1 MGHWKWVSDRGVS
14 AVARVED
21 EWRALAKQ
29 AGSRFMAG
37 PTWNRAYIRAFAFD
51 AEVRAL
57 YYGSHLAAV
66 AVFRGENSVRT
77 LEENEHF
84 PVCDVAVDWS
94 LPGVADVLL
103 DDWIDGQSELMLA
116 RLPADG
122 ALARAFELAA
132 RSRGNEI
139 AICRSQGD
147 AFLPLTGGVDT
158 VRSLFSGRSIRDS
171 RKHEANLINLGHLTV
186 HHETHITRA
195 LLAEA
200 LELEA
205 AGWKGREGS
214 PIAAQPETKAFYET
228 LADLGSRNN
237 EMVLHSLR
245 LDGKMIAFELATRS
259 CGRMDVLKIGY
270 DETHAKHS
278 PGNVLRWHVIE
289 SEAAKGEIASYHFGR
304 PSPWKT
310 RWATQIADLASVR
323 IYAGLAG
330 RAKYWASIAPRMW
343 AKENLGE
350 VVSAVRTLTGRPEAQ
365 VFEPRRTS
373 APPANRV
380 STPRPPLRASAPPA
394 LSLTKVPN
402 GLPGLRLARLP
413 DMSPELEIVGLPE
426 EHDVPADSTV
436 RIKSPASHAQVPRSN
451 VG

>member
-1 MGHWKWVSDRGVS
+1 MSDRGVS
-14 AVARVED
+14 GIARIED
-21 EWRALAKQ
+21 QWRTLAKQ
-29 AGSRFMAG
+29 AGSPFMAG
-37 PTWNRAYIRAFAFD
+37 PTWNRAYIRAFSFD

-57 YYGSHLAAV
+57 YFGSHLAAV

-94 LPGVADVLL
+94 LPGVADALL
-103 DDWIDGQSELMLA
+103 DDWMDGQSELLLA

-122 ALARAFELAA
+122 SLTRELELAA
-132 RSRGNEI
+132 RSRGSEI

-171 RKHEANLINLGHLTV
+171 RKHEANLIQIGHLTV
-186 HHETHITRA
+186 HHDTTISRA
-195 LLAEA
+195 LLHEA
-200 LELEA
+200 FELEA

-214 PIAAQPETKAFYET
+214 PMAAQPETKAFYET
-228 LADLGSRNN
+228 LAELGSRNH
-237 EMVLHSLR
+237 EMILHSLR

-259 CGRMDVLKIGY
+259 GGRMDVLKIGY
-270 DETHAKHS
+270 DETYAKHS

-289 SEAAKGEIASYHFGR
+289 SEATKGEIASYHFGR

-310 RWATQIADLASVR
+310 RWATQIGDLASVR

-330 RAKYWASIAPRMW
+330 RAKYWASIAPRLW

-365 VFEPRRTS
+365 VFQPRRTS

-380 STPRPPLRASAPPA
+380 STPRPPLRASSPPE

-402 GLPGLRLARLP
+402 GFPGLRLARLP
-413 DMSPELEIVGLPE
+413 DMGSDLEITGIPDE
-426 EHDVPADSTV
+426 ADAPADSTV
-436 RIKSPASHAQVPRSN
+436 RVTAGAATSEAARARSAS
-451 VG
+451 